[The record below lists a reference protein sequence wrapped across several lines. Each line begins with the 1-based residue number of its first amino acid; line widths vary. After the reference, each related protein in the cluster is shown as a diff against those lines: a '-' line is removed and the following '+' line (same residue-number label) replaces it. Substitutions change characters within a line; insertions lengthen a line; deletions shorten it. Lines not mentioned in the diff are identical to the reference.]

1 MSIHIGMPQY
11 PRHGNPRHVSV
22 LNIYLHSFMYCC
34 IVLILLLNETATPC
48 LSYKLYINL
57 GILIK
62 STHIWLWNYLVQHT
76 NLLTTTLLQFFFFL
90 LSINM
95 SPDSTVAKT
104 DLTRWRM
111 KSDRGRQTWHYLKT
125 DEELQEWPQS
135 ISDKYFLGLDMVSFF
150 WFVLLRAHSD

>member
-1 MSIHIGMPQY
+1 
-11 PRHGNPRHVSV
+11 
-22 LNIYLHSFMYCC
+22 
-34 IVLILLLNETATPC
+34 
-48 LSYKLYINL
+48 
-57 GILIK
+57 
-62 STHIWLWNYLVQHT
+62 
-76 NLLTTTLLQFFFFL
+76 
-90 LSINM
+90 M